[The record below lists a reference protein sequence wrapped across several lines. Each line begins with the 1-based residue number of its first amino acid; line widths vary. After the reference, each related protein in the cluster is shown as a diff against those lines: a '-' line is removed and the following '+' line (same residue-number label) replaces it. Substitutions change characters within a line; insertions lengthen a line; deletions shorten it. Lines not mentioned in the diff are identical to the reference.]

1 MKERVCERLRETDN
15 VIGYLRQNDGE
26 KRETEIEQKIE
37 KQRMI
42 LREIVVCVCVCFETK
57 RDIEKR
63 EGERWMRMR

>member
-15 VIGYLRQNDGE
+15 VIMYLRQNDGE
-26 KRETEIEQKIE
+26 KRDTEIEQKVE

-42 LREIVVCVCVCFETK
+42 LREIVVCVCVCFETE